1 MQAPSWR
8 FPAVSLAVLSGV
20 WVCSISAQP
29 GPPRTVLALH
39 WSSEDFPGIPD
50 VDGAIRE
57 VLLSRPDMPVDYF
70 AEYLESDRFPP
81 EEAALALRDYIHR
94 KFLGKRIAVVLA
106 ISDPALQFALQ
117 NRPELFPDAPIVA
130 SVGTVPD
137 ADTRH
142 TGGGLTGVVGR
153 VADEETLEL
162 ALRLHPTTER
172 VFVVAQS
179 SSGGLRDTVEA
190 ELAAFAPRVQL
201 TYIDDRS
208 VSGLVAAVKAVPPR
222 SLIFF
227 VRHSQE
233 EPGNVM
239 FPPEIA
245 RLVAQASPVPVY
257 GISDG
262 YLGTGVVGGV
272 VSLRR
277 ALGTRIGEMTHQIL
291 DGARAQDIPFEQV
304 PVIPAFD
311 WRQVRRWGINPS
323 LLPQGSDIR
332 FRVPTPWELY
342 RWYIVGAIAL
352 VAVQGVLIASLV
364 IQRSRR
370 RDTEARNT
378 AILRAVPDMMFL
390 LSSDGICLDCHAP
403 GDSRP
408 MRKPEEFV
416 GRRLREVLPPQ
427 VAAACED
434 HFARPTPRHEPAMVE
449 YQVEMPGGD
458 RHYEAR
464 VVPCGDDQAL
474 AVVRDL
480 TERRRVE
487 AALRDSRER
496 YALATAAGNVG
507 VWDWNLETNEIY
519 VDPAL
524 KALLG
529 YQDHEIRN
537 HLDDWGRR
545 VHPDDVPAVMER
557 VEAHIQGKS
566 PFYEVEHRMVHRDG
580 SLRWFLARGSA
591 VRKDGR
597 PVRVVG
603 TDTDITAR
611 KKSEQDLHEA
621 QADLSRVSRL
631 TALGEFAASIAHE
644 VRQPLTAILMNA
656 KTCLRWIGDATPDLN
671 EIRAA
676 LLDVVDA
683 GRRADEVIRRNREL
697 FKHQTVQKAPL
708 DINEVISD
716 VTVLARTRLHGSDV
730 ILSTS
735 LAGNLPPVN
744 GDRVELQQVLLNLV
758 ANSIDALEMVDP
770 GSRSIEVSSSLTDGV
785 VKVSVRDTGVGLDGV
800 DVQRM
805 FTLSYTTKPSG
816 TGVGLAVSRSIVEAH
831 GGQLW
836 AEQNASGGATFSF
849 TVSTHPT
856 DPV

>member
-1 MQAPSWR
+1 
-8 FPAVSLAVLSGV
+8 
-20 WVCSISAQP
+20 
-29 GPPRTVLALH
+29 
-39 WSSEDFPGIPD
+39 
-50 VDGAIRE
+50 
-57 VLLSRPDMPVDYF
+57 
-70 AEYLESDRFPP
+70 
-81 EEAALALRDYIHR
+81 
-94 KFLGKRIAVVLA
+94 
-106 ISDPALQFALQ
+106 
-117 NRPELFPDAPIVA
+117 
-130 SVGTVPD
+130 
-137 ADTRH
+137 
-142 TGGGLTGVVGR
+142 
-153 VADEETLEL
+153 
-162 ALRLHPTTER
+162 
-172 VFVVAQS
+172 
-179 SSGGLRDTVEA
+179 
-190 ELAAFAPRVQL
+190 
-201 TYIDDRS
+201 
-208 VSGLVAAVKAVPPR
+208 
-222 SLIFF
+222 
-227 VRHSQE
+227 
-233 EPGNVM
+233 
-239 FPPEIA
+239 
-245 RLVAQASPVPVY
+245 
-257 GISDG
+257 
-262 YLGTGVVGGV
+262 
-272 VSLRR
+272 
-277 ALGTRIGEMTHQIL
+277 
-291 DGARAQDIPFEQV
+291 
-304 PVIPAFD
+304 
-311 WRQVRRWGINPS
+311 
-323 LLPQGSDIR
+323 
-332 FRVPTPWELY
+332 
-342 RWYIVGAIAL
+342 
-352 VAVQGVLIASLV
+352 
-364 IQRSRR
+364 
-370 RDTEARNT
+370 
-378 AILRAVPDMMFL
+378 
-390 LSSDGICLDCHAP
+390 
-403 GDSRP
+403 
-408 MRKPEEFV
+408 
-416 GRRLREVLPPQ
+416 
-427 VAAACED
+427 
-434 HFARPTPRHEPAMVE
+434 MVE